1 MKVVLNLNFAHSNA
15 LRIDEMHLRNN
26 NNRYELH
33 KPHAGL
39 LLHQIVTK
47 LSMIENIYPQSLK

>member
-1 MKVVLNLNFAHSNA
+1 MKLVLNLNFAHSNA
-15 LRIDEMHLRNN
+15 LRIDEVNLRNN
-26 NNRYELH
+26 NNGYELH

-47 LSMIENIYPQSLK
+47 LSMLENIYPLNLK